1 MNLHLILTL
10 GDLMGLLIVS
20 LLVFSGVTYF
30 LLQKIQGL
38 LNRAKH

>member
-20 LLVFSGVTYF
+20 LLVFSVGAYF
-30 LLQKIQGL
+30 LLQKIQSL
-38 LNRAKH
+38 LKQAKH